1 MKAQNQYI
9 SKKQLSILALLLLIF
24 LLAPLKSEAA
34 SLSLGV
40 YPPLTKI
47 RTAPNTHV
55 QQNITLSN
63 YSSDPINISISFRMF
78 KSSAGNNGQITFLP
92 NNTAVKNFFSE
103 RIKVLDGSIPVNQVL
118 LSPQQNKSLT
128 IDITIP
134 KDARDTDYY
143 ISALFISN
151 NTTQIKSN
159 ASLVSGGIASNI
171 LLSVL
176 HQPSIEAG
184 YIKEFSG
191 PSLIESETVPFVV
204 VASNQSTHYES
215 VKGKITIN
223 NLLLHTKEIIPL
235 HDATILANSSRYM
248 TKNADESLSQVLWK
262 HGFLFGV
269 YQADA
274 ELYFGRNN
282 KAFHKIIYFSSYPI
296 VGFAIALI
304 VIIFSGILALRISK
318 NRA

>member
-24 LLAPLKSEAA
+24 LLAPVKSEAA

-47 RTAPNTHV
+47 RTAPNTHA

-78 KSSAGNNGQITFLP
+78 KSSAANNGQVTFLP
-92 NNTAVKNFFSE
+92 NTTAVKNFFSE

-128 IDITIP
+128 IDITVP
-134 KDARDTDYY
+134 KDAQDTDYY

-159 ASLVSGGIASNI
+159 ASLFSSGIASNI
-171 LLSVL
+171 LISVL
-176 HQPSIEAG
+176 HQPSIDTG
-184 YIKEFSG
+184 YVKEFTGPHLIDSG
-191 PSLIESETVPFVV
+191 DVPFVV
-204 VASNQSTHYES
+204 MAANQTNHYES
-215 VKGKITIN
+215 VKGRITIN
-223 NLLLHTKEIIPL
+223 NMLLHTKEIIPL
-235 HDATILANSSRYM
+235 HDETILANSSRYM
-248 TKNADESLSQVLWK
+248 TTDADPSVSKVLWK

-269 YQADA
+269 YKADV
-274 ELYFGRNN
+274 ELYFGKNN
-282 KAFHKIIYFSSYPI
+282 QAFHKIIYFSSYPI

-304 VIIFSGILALRISK
+304 VIIFSGTIALRISR